1 MDPMPNLV
9 HDAVPGE
16 AAAMAALLER
26 LEACSRAQPQRVLRL
41 RGALPGDTRAGGASA
56 TSDQASAGEA
66 FELLI
71 FRGFSSSTTHPTAA
85 DPDEPALPP
94 GAVIHAAE
102 WLAAPLQAGAEHSL
116 WGPGTVQELLAQ
128 EQA

>member
-71 FRGFSSSTTHPTAA
+71 TAA